1 MTVVPSSTVASEID
15 DATATRIAGDVVADL
30 ESSADALRRRDAA
43 LAATGAGGEWLA
55 DLRRRIRASSGSS
68 VVVPEYEVDA
78 MRLTLEPG
86 EGQGPPVVVATLDGS
101 LVSSRYEG
109 SSATA
114 VSQSDR
120 TPFQRTFELVLDGDR
135 FLIVAARA
143 GAVDAAPTPVAAP
156 AAPVAL
162 AGYVA
167 PHLRPV
173 SDAVGLDFRQS
184 SFRYTVTPSDP
195 VAMMG
200 AGVCWLDYDGD
211 GWMDLFA
218 VNSYSELDVA
228 RWKREG
234 GLPRSAPL
242 PQREGQ
248 VRRRRQDLARR
259 RLAARERLRR
269 RRLRPRRAHRPLRH
283 VVDLRRAPLE
293 RRRRHVHGGRP
304 RRGDRRLRLARRRG
318 GGRRERRRA
327 S

>member
-101 LVSSRYEG
+101 LVSSRYAG

-234 GLPRSAPL
+234 GLPRSAL
-242 PQREGQ
+242 FHNEKGRFVDVGRASRAD
-248 VRRRRQDLARR
+248 VS
-259 RLAARERLRR
+259 AARERLRR

-293 RRRRHVHGGRP
+293 RRRRHVHRGRP

-318 GGRRERRRA
+318 RGRRERRRA